1 MIVGTLI
8 RFVVSAL
15 VLLLVSWLLPGITVS
30 GFTGALLAAVVIA
43 VLGYV
48 VEVLLGDK
56 ISPQRRGIV
65 GFITSAVVIYLAQF
79 IVPSFLSVN
88 IVGALLA
95 ALVIGIIDAFVPT
108 ELR

>member
-1 MIVGTLI
+1 M
-8 RFVVSAL
+8 
-15 VLLLVSWLLPGITVS
+15 S

-65 GFITSAVVIYLAQF
+65 GFITSAVVI
-79 IVPSFLSVN
+79 I
-88 IVGALLA
+88 
-95 ALVIGIIDAFVPT
+95 
-108 ELR
+108 